1 MYEMI
6 IKNYLNKLTIDD
18 INLFA
23 KKNNIPIKDGEDII
37 IYNFIKNNW
46 EKVYNEDD
54 YDFSIL
60 KGKISDELLNNINDL
75 YNKYKVF
82 KK

>member
-6 IKNYLNKLTIDD
+6 IRNYLNKLTIED

-23 KKNNIPIKDGEDII
+23 KKNNIPIRKGEDII
-37 IYNFIKNNW
+37 IYNFIKTNW
-46 EKVYNEDD
+46 EKVYNEDN

-60 KGKISDELLNNINDL
+60 KGKISDELLNNITEL